1 MNNNSITLD
10 EFKNTFK
17 YLILNNRKLVDEGK
31 NPIAFGIEGEAGTG
45 KTTVIQDLA
54 KELGLTCVKVS
65 LSELEEVA
73 DITGFPIKEFRV
85 DCDGKEEWI
94 PADLLPSCTC
104 NDLKF
109 TGETRM
115 SYAAPAW
122 LPREDNPNGTVILLD
137 DYTRANGLFMQ
148 ATMELINTG
157 RYISWNLPKYT
168 TIILSSNPDDGSY
181 SVSSLDPAQ
190 KSRFI
195 NFPVRFDIQSWAKWA
210 EQAQIDNR
218 AINFGL
224 SYHSEIF
231 ENNNN
236 KTINPRSYV
245 TFCNAIS
252 GIGDWGSPESLA
264 LILNI
269 AKGCFDDKD
278 NIIGHLFTTFI
289 ANKLD
294 KLISP
299 EDMLL
304 KPWEDIEDKIRK
316 CVYDDNKKYRP
327 DVAAVLHT
335 RLLNYSMFY
344 FKQPKART
352 EIVQDRLIKLIDAS
366 TNPDTKLFAEDLIFD
381 IIRTLMKYYPART
394 NKFMLVK
401 SIRDKVK

>member
-1 MNNNSITLD
+1 MTNNSITLD
-10 EFKNTFK
+10 EFKNIFK
-17 YLILNNRKLVDEGK
+17 YLILNNKKLIDSGK

-45 KTTVIQDLA
+45 KTTVIQDIA

-65 LSELEEVA
+65 LSELEEVS

-85 DCDGKEEWI
+85 DCDGKDEWI
-94 PADLLPSCTC
+94 PADLLPSCGC
-104 NDLKF
+104 NELQF

-122 LPREDNPNGTVILLD
+122 LPREDNPNGTIILLD

-195 NFPVRFDIQSWAKWA
+195 NFPVKFDIDSWAKWA
-210 EQAQIDNR
+210 ESAQIDNR

-231 ENNNN
+231 NTNN

-252 GIGDWGSPESLA
+252 GIPDWSSAESLG

-278 NIIGHLFTTFI
+278 NIIGHLFTSFI

-304 KPWEDIEDKIRK
+304 KPWNDIEPKIRS
-316 CVYDDNKKYRP
+316 CVYDASGKYRP
-327 DVAAVLHT
+327 DIAAVLHT
-335 RLLNYSMFY
+335 RLLNYSMYY
-344 FKQPKART
+344 FKQTGSKT
-352 EIVQDRLIKLIDAS
+352 DTVQNRLIELIEAS
-366 TNPDTKLFAEDLIFD
+366 KDKSTMLFGEDSLFD

-401 SIRDKVK
+401 TIRDKVK